1 MGALKVLG
9 GFIAAVFVLGVLGT
23 VLQSLFVLAA
33 LSGVGADIAAG
44 EAAGMILADLAGLG
58 PLYSGFI
65 AVALLAAFLA
75 AALVHRLTA
84 LPRALVFAG
93 AGLVA
98 MAVMLLAME
107 QVFFGV
113 QLIAGARTLSGFA
126 AQMAAGLVAG
136 YAFAALTP
144 PAAGKAAGAD

>member
-1 MGALKVLG
+1 MGFLKVLG
-9 GFIAAVFVLGVLGT
+9 GFIAAVFVLTVLAT

-33 LSGVGADIAAG
+33 LSGVGAQISAG
-44 EAAGMILADLAGLG
+44 EAAGMIAADLAGLG
-58 PLYSGFI
+58 PLYGAFI
-65 AVALLAAFLA
+65 AIALLVAFPA
-75 AALVHRLTA
+75 GALVHRITP

-98 MAVMLLAME
+98 MAVMLAAME

-126 AQMAAGLVAG
+126 AQMLAGLVAG

-144 PAAGKAAGAD
+144 GPRRAEA